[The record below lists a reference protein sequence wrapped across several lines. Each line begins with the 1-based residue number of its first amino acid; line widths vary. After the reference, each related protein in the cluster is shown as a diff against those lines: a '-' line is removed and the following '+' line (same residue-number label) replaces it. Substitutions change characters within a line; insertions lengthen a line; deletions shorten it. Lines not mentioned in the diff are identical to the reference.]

1 MQQMQN
7 EDEEFS
13 QVQEDG
19 EGSDEDEDYPIPSQ
33 WREHGFD
40 NPVVHD
46 ARQQEW
52 KYRQN
57 EVVQGARYASSE
69 QLGSSKAMVTIS

>member
-1 MQQMQN
+1 MAQGQADEGERIPSIVQQMQN

-19 EGSDEDEDYPIPSQ
+19 EGSDEDEEYPIPSQ
-33 WREHGFD
+33 WREHGFG

-46 ARQQEW
+46 ARQQE
-52 KYRQN
+52 
-57 EVVQGARYASSE
+57 
-69 QLGSSKAMVTIS
+69 